1 MNEKNRSKTAISNCR
16 EAFVYAGLTSVFIN
30 ILMLVPTFYM
40 LQVYDRVISSG
51 SKDTLLMLT
60 ILLVFLLAFMGTLQW
75 IRNKLLSRAANIF
88 DQSVNTHAFQ
98 ASFTRSLQNPS
109 SLSSAQ
115 ILNDVNGFRQ
125 FISGHAVTALFDIPW
140 VPVYLGVMFLF
151 HPWYGWIAL
160 FAALLLISFTL
171 LNAFLIQS
179 PQEKGNQFLA
189 AAGESARSSLGNA
202 EVIQGMGMLNR
213 LQARWLNIHEQALI
227 NQTESADR
235 IAVISNI
242 SRTLRLIL
250 QSLILGAGALL
261 VLNQEISP
269 GLMIAG
275 SILLG
280 RALAPIDQLTGAWQS
295 VVSAHSQYQR
305 LKTVFLEQPFQTDTM
320 ELPKPKGMLT
330 LDKATVAVPKTDN
343 SGTTGIVLK
352 NLSFQIPAGDTVA
365 VIGPSASGKSSLARA
380 LLGVWPAISG
390 SIRLDGA
397 DISQWD
403 REALGPHIGYLPQT
417 IELFSGTVK
426 ENIARFGDIDAD
438 EVVSAAK
445 KAGVHD
451 LILKLPEGYDTQLG
465 SQGVGL
471 SGGQKQRIALARALY
486 GSPKIIVLDE
496 PNSNLDEAGELAL
509 AVAIKHCK
517 NLGSTVVIISHRQ
530 SILFQVDKILVMAEG
545 QLSMYG
551 PRDAVLQKLRGN
563 SQSQAQPRTSTD
575 IGTDSEPVPNT
586 KAQPAANITGYKVS
600 LTT

>member
-213 LQARWLNIHEQALI
+213 LQARWLNTHEQALI

-235 IAVISNI
+235 IAIISNI